1 MQSKSTDDHASEAPA
16 ASFWD
21 ASWKSLPS
29 ERLEAYRKSFDRM
42 PDETIALLHRFGVRS
57 VCDAGCGCGIYAW
70 KLAEN
75 GFCVSGFDISAHAV
89 ALAQTLLE
97 NASCSAALRTASILD
112 TGYPD
117 SEFDCVLS
125 RDVIDHLRREDA
137 AKALRELCRIT
148 RPGGLVLF
156 TLDPL
161 DEEYQTQPHVRNE
174 NGDYLYTAGK
184 WNGMVFHPYSRQE
197 ISALV
202 PADVSC
208 TITERDG
215 ILTVLLQKPA

>member
-1 MQSKSTDDHASEAPA
+1 MRSEPTEVRASEVPA

-21 ASWKSLPS
+21 ASWETLAP
-29 ERLEAYRKSFDRM
+29 ERLEAYHKSFDRT
-42 PDETIALLHRFGVRS
+42 PDETIALLRRFGVRS

-89 ALAQTLLE
+89 TLAQVLLRQT
-97 NASCSAALRTASILD
+97 SCSATLRTASILD

-117 SEFDCVLS
+117 GAFDCVLS
-125 RDVIDHLRREDA
+125 RDVIDHLYHREA
-137 AKALRELCRIT
+137 VKAILELCRIT

-161 DEEYQTQPHVRNE
+161 DEEYRTQPHVLNE

-184 WNGMVFHPYSRQE
+184 WRGMVFHPYSREE

-202 PADVSC
+202 PTGVSS
-208 TITERDG
+208 TITERAG
-215 ILTVLLQKPA
+215 SLTVLLQKPE